1 MAKGLGDDPLKKK
14 GSAANTPDA
23 YSGVYFRTSNNDAKA
38 PPAKDA
44 GLFGK
49 IKQFFGG
56 N

>member
-14 GSAANTPDA
+14 GSATNIPDA
-23 YSGVYFRTSNNDAKA
+23 YSGVYFRTNNEKA
-38 PPAKDA
+38 APAKET

-49 IKQFFGG
+49 LKHFFGG